1 MSVPRINV
9 DNWHSTFSKRT
20 FFGTINHM
28 LVMGQP
34 MTEILK
40 WTILRGRIMDKSTP
54 LQEVAHLLDPALDSK
69 IQELHLYGYDS
80 VNAESIWNYLVNK
93 KWKEIEGDL
102 PLYLVVND
110 ILTLKSGDFMN
121 FTTRM
126 EYKSAASSRKFNE
139 DELQS
144 LLHGQ
149 EGEKKDKSE

>member
-1 MSVPRINV
+1 
-9 DNWHSTFSKRT
+9 
-20 FFGTINHM
+20 
-28 LVMGQP
+28 
-34 MTEILK
+34 
-40 WTILRGRIMDKSTP
+40 MDKSTP